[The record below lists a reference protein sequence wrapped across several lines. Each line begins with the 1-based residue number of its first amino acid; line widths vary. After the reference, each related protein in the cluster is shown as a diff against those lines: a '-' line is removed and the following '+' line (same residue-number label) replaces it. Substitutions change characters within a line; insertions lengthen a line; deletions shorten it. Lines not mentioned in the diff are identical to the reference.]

1 MDDALEE
8 LYQAIILQHHRS
20 PKNEGVLDPYTHFAE
35 GFNPLCGDRLTV
47 YTREEGQVLSAVR
60 FVAEGCAI
68 SRASASIMTTRT
80 VGLPLATVQERIRDV
95 LTLLTGKEEIAIDL
109 DTLGELAALAGV
121 RRFPARIKCA
131 TLAWHALRNAL
142 NSDCEPVR
150 T

>member
-1 MDDALEE
+1 MDDALDE

-20 PKNEGVLDPYTHFAE
+20 PKNEGVLEPYTHSAE
-35 GFNPLCGDRLTV
+35 GFNPLCGDRITV
-47 YTREEGQVLSAVR
+47 YTREDDQVLSAVR

-80 VGLPLATVQERIRDV
+80 TGLPLDTVRERIREV
-95 LTLLTGKEEIAIDL
+95 LTLLAGKEEPAIDL
-109 DTLGELAALAGV
+109 DSLGELVALTGV

-142 NSDCEPVR
+142 NGNREIA
-150 T
+150 